1 MLMKKVKLFMACLLA
16 VVSTA
21 IYAQNRQIS
30 GTVTDQNGDPMPG
43 VSVFVEGTNVG
54 TVTDAKGNYTLN
66 IRSGN
71 TVKFSFFGMRDVVVP
86 VENRSNISVSME
98 EDTIGLDEVVI
109 TATGMTRQEKT
120 LGYASTT
127 VRSEEI
133 IKGHSADALS
143 GLSGKVAGVQIS
155 SSGGTGTSQ
164 KVIVRGYSSFS
175 SNAPLYVIDGVP
187 VSNGTMGYQGLNN
200 SIDFGNQA
208 SDINPEDIE
217 SITILKGASAT
228 ALYGS
233 RAGNGAIIITTKR
246 GEQNEAIKVTY
257 DGSFQASSVL
267 RIPNLQNRFGEGWF
281 YSYDGYVFDN
291 YSPTENG
298 SWGNLL
304 DGRDVIWRPGAA
316 EQGYNPGNFA
326 DVYDNPE
333 YHTSFSYK
341 DKSLKN
347 FYTTG
352 FEANNNVTIQG
363 GSKSTGFV
371 ASYGNIYS
379 DGILPGNTDYYK
391 RNNFSFRGNTKIKD
405 GLAWLNYS
413 INYVR
418 KDVRNAMT
426 GQGGSGSTIYQDI
439 LQYPVNI
446 DYADVKD
453 WHSVL
458 NNADNFYTPYA
469 QNPWWTLDNNYST
482 YTDDRVYGSAEFG
495 LQLAKGLQ
503 FIARG
508 GADVTNYIEKDFNN
522 IWTFNPG
529 SYAESEGASVENG
542 NYYEVAYRTSQI
554 DANFLL
560 NADYRLGQDFSIH
573 GVAGLN
579 LNQRAASA
587 VSGNIDGIAVS
598 GWASFSNTSGA
609 TPTASSSTS
618 KRRLMGAY
626 AQADFGWKDAVYLT
640 LSARNDWSS
649 TLPINNNSY
658 FYWGA
663 NASVIL
669 TDLFDIKSDV
679 LSFLKIRGGYGQT
692 GNDAPAYYTS
702 SYYYLASASAAF
714 GSLTFPLNSFVG
726 LNKSSRIP
734 STDLK
739 PEISTEAE
747 VGIDARFFKNR
758 FSVDFAYYDKVT
770 ENQIVSATLAPE
782 AGYTSAV
789 RNVGKIRNKG
799 IELAVGIVPVRTK
812 DLEWTIGYTFS
823 KNNNKVEKLWDDV
836 TEYSIYGLSTGPQL
850 KAIVGET
857 VGTWVDYKIN
867 TVEDQNSPY
876 YGYTIV
882 NATTGL
888 PTYDNSTYET
898 LGKADADYTMGLNTN
913 LRYKNFSF
921 GASFDYRKGGLMYS
935 ATKGIVLF
943 DGNAEETMYNL
954 RDPWVWQHAVYQS
967 GKDASGNPI
976 YVENNLPVNS
986 YYNINGAWYPNYN
999 YIRYRDELLDKTYLK
1014 LREITASYRFPTKW
1028 FDSINWLSTIEFGVF
1043 GRNLLMWTPKQG
1055 LIDPDMTNYGNDLTS
1070 LYGEYYSAPS
1080 TRNIGCNIK
1089 IVF

>member
-1 MLMKKVKLFMACLLA
+1 MKKLLLFVACLLMAAATA
-16 VVSTA
+16 V
-21 IYAQNRQIS
+21 YAQNKQIS
-30 GTVTDQNGDPMPG
+30 GVVTDESGNPLPG

-54 TVTDAKGNYTLN
+54 TVTDAKGAYSLGL
-66 IRSGN
+66 RGGN
-71 TVKFSFFGMRDVVVP
+71 VLKFSFFGMRDVAVPIESQTKVDVV
-86 VENRSNISVSME
+86 ME
-98 EDTIGLDEVVI
+98 EDAIGLDGVVV

-120 LGYASTT
+120 LGYASVT
-127 VRSEEI
+127 VRSDEI
-133 IKGHSADALS
+133 VKGHAADALS

-155 SSGGTGTSQ
+155 SAGGTGTSQ

-175 SNAPLYVIDGVP
+175 SNSPLYIVDGVP
-187 VSNGTMGYQGLNN
+187 VSNGTMGNQDLNN

-208 SDINPEDIE
+208 SDVNPEDIE
-217 SITILKGASAT
+217 SITVLKGASAT

-246 GEQNEAIKVTY
+246 GAQNEDVKVTY
-257 DGSFQASSVL
+257 DGSFQTSSVL
-267 RIPNLQNRFGEGWF
+267 RIPNLQNRFGQGWW
-281 YSYDGYVFDN
+281 YSYDGSVFDN

-316 EQGYNPGNFA
+316 EQGYNPGDYA

-333 YHTSFSYK
+333 YHTDYSYK
-341 DKSLKN
+341 KNSLKN
-347 FYTTG
+347 FYSTG
-352 FEANNNVTIQG
+352 FETNNTVTIQG
-363 GSKSTGFV
+363 GSKTTGFM

-379 DGILPGNTDYYK
+379 NGILPGNDDYYK
-391 RNNFSFRGNTKIKD
+391 RHNFSFRGNTRIKD

-418 KDVRNAMT
+418 KEVRNAMT
-426 GQGGSGSTIYQDI
+426 GQGGDGSTIYQDI

-446 DYADVKD
+446 DYADVRD

-482 YTDDRVYGSAEFG
+482 YSDDRVYGSAEFG
-495 LQLAKGLQ
+495 LQLMKGLQ

-508 GADVTNYIEKDFNN
+508 GADVTNYTEKDFNN

-529 SYAESEGASVENG
+529 SYAAGEGASVENG
-542 NYYEVAYRTSQI
+542 TFLASSVRTAQL
-554 DANFLL
+554 DGNFLL
-560 NADYRLGQDFSIH
+560 NADYKIGNDFSLH
-573 GVAGLN
+573 GVTGLN
-579 LNQRAASA
+579 LNQRSASS
-587 VSGNIDGIAVS
+587 VGGSLNGIAVS

-609 TPTASSSTS
+609 IPEASASTS
-618 KRRLMGAY
+618 MRRLMGLY
-626 AQADFGWKDAVYLT
+626 AQADLGWKDAVYLT

-649 TLPINNNSY
+649 TLPINNNSF

-669 TDLFDIKSDV
+669 TDLLSIKSDV
-679 LSFLKIRGGYGQT
+679 LSFLKIRGGYGKT

-702 SYYYLASASAAF
+702 SYYFLASAGGGF

-726 LNKSSRIP
+726 LNKSSRVP
-734 STDLK
+734 SVDLK
-739 PEISTEAE
+739 PEISTESE
-747 VGIDARFFKNR
+747 LGIDIRLFKNR
-758 FSVDFAYYDKVT
+758 LNLDLAYYDKLT

-799 IELAVGIVPVRTK
+799 IEVAVGVVPVRTK
-812 DLEWTIGYTFS
+812 DMEWSIGYTFS
-823 KNNNKVEKLWDDV
+823 KNNNTVEELWDDV
-836 TEYSIYGLSTGPQL
+836 KEYAIYGLTSGPQL
-850 KAIVGET
+850 KSIVGQS

-867 TVEDQNSPY
+867 TVQDQDSPY

-888 PTYDNSTYET
+888 PTYSTTEYET
-898 LGKADADYTMGLNTN
+898 LGKADHDYSMGLNTN
-913 LRYKNFSF
+913 FRYKNLTF

-943 DGNAEETMYNL
+943 NGNAEETMYNL
-954 RDPWVWQHAVYQS
+954 RDPWVWPNAVYQS
-967 GKDASGNPI
+967 GKDAEGNPV

-999 YIRYRDELLDKTYLK
+999 YVRYRDELLDKTYLK
-1014 LREITASYRFPTKW
+1014 LRELSLSYRLPEKW
-1028 FDSINWLSTIEFGVF
+1028 FANVKWLSTIDFGVF

-1055 LIDPDMTNYGNDLTS
+1055 IIDPDATNYGNDLTS

-1080 TRNIGCNIK
+1080 TRNVGCNIK

>member
-1 MLMKKVKLFMACLLA
+1 MLMKKVKLFLTCLLA
-16 VVSTA
+16 VLTTA
-21 IYAQNRQIS
+21 LYAQNRQIS
-30 GTVTDQNGDPMPG
+30 GTVTDPDGNPMPG
-43 VSVFVEGTNVG
+43 VAVFVEGTNVG
-54 TVTDAKGNYTLN
+54 TVTDANGAYTLN
-66 IRSGN
+66 MRGGDV
-71 TVKFSFFGMRDVVVP
+71 VKFTFFGMRDVIVP
-86 VENRSNISVSME
+86 VENQGRVDVRME

-133 IKGHSADALS
+133 LKGHAADALS

-175 SNAPLYVIDGVP
+175 NNAPLYVIDGVP
-187 VSNGTMGYQGLNN
+187 VSNSTMGTQDLNN

-208 SDINPEDIE
+208 ADINPEDIE
-217 SITILKGASAT
+217 SITVLKGASAT

-246 GEQNEAIKVTY
+246 GDQNEAVKVTY
-257 DGSFQASSVL
+257 DGSFQVSSVL
-267 RIPNLQNRFGEGWF
+267 RIPNIQNRFGQGWF
-281 YSYDGYVFDN
+281 YSYDGYNFEN

-316 EQGYNPGNFA
+316 EQGYNPGEYD
-326 DVYDNPE
+326 DVYKNP
-333 YHTSFSYK
+333 SYK
-341 DKSLKN
+341 KNSLRN

-352 FEANNNVTIQG
+352 FEANNTITVQG
-363 GSKSTGFV
+363 GSKNTGFV

-391 RNNFSFRGNTKIKD
+391 RNNFSFRGNTKIKE

-413 INYVR
+413 INYIR

-446 DYADVKD
+446 DYADVRD

-508 GADVTNYIEKDFNN
+508 GADITNFIQKEFDN
-522 IWTFNPG
+522 IWTFSPG
-529 SYAESEGASVENG
+529 SYAENEGASVENG
-542 NYYEVAYRTSQI
+542 KYEEYVRRNSQI

-560 NADYRLGQDFSIH
+560 NADYRLGKDFSIH
-573 GVAGLN
+573 GVAGVN
-579 LNQRAASA
+579 VNQRNTAYTL
-587 VSGNIDGIAVS
+587 GTLEGIAVS
-598 GWASFSNTSGA
+598 GWASFENTSGA
-609 TPTASSSTS
+609 TPKAESYMTN
-618 KRRLMGAY
+618 RRLIGAY
-626 AQADFGWKDAVYLT
+626 AQADFGWRDAVYLT

-649 TLPINNNSY
+649 TLPINKNSY

-692 GNDAPAYYTS
+692 GNDAPVYYTS
-702 SYYYLASASAAF
+702 SYYSLASATAAF

-726 LNKSSRIP
+726 LNKSTRVP

-739 PEISTEAE
+739 PEISTEGE
-747 VGIDARFFKNR
+747 FGIDARFFQNR
-758 FSVDFAYYDKVT
+758 FSIDFAFYDKVT

-789 RNVGKIRNKG
+789 RNVGKIRNRG
-799 IELAVGIVPVRTK
+799 VEIAVGVVPIRTK
-812 DLEWTIGYTFS
+812 DMEWNIGYTFS
-823 KNNNKVEKLWDDV
+823 KNNNKVEELWDDV
-836 TEYSIYGLSTGPQL
+836 KEYAIYGLSSGPQL

-867 TVEDQNSPY
+867 TVEDKNSPY

-888 PTYDNSTYET
+888 PTYDNTKYET
-898 LGKADADYTMGLNTN
+898 LGKADADFTMGFNTN
-913 LRYKNFSF
+913 FRYKDFSF

-935 ATKGIVLF
+935 ATHGIVMF
-943 DGNAEETMYNL
+943 NGNAEETMYNL
-954 RDPWVWQHAVYQS
+954 RDPWVHQHAVYQS
-967 GKDASGNPI
+967 GKDDSGNPI
-976 YVENNLPVNS
+976 YVENDLPVNS
-986 YYNINGAWYPNYN
+986 YYNINGEWYSNYN
-999 YIRYRDELLDKTYLK
+999 YVRHRDDLLDKTYLK
-1014 LREITASYRFPTKW
+1014 LREITASYRLPAKW
-1028 FDSINWLSTIEFGVF
+1028 FASVNWLSTIEFGVF

>member
-1 MLMKKVKLFMACLLA
+1 MGKAKILFSMLLLTLGTMAF
-16 VVSTA
+16 
-21 IYAQNRQIS
+21 AQKQVT
-30 GTVTDQNGDPMPG
+30 GTVVDESGSPVPG
-43 VSVFVEGTNVG
+43 VSVFVDGTNVG
-54 TVTDAKGNYTLN
+54 TVTDARGNYTLTL
-66 IRSGN
+66 RGGDALH
-71 TVKFSFFGMRDVVVP
+71 FSFFGMRDQVVAVGDKA
-86 VENRSNISVSME
+86 VVNVTLE
-98 EDTIGLDEVVI
+98 EDSIGLDEVVV

-133 IKGHSADALS
+133 VKGHAADALS

-155 SSGGTGTSQ
+155 SAGGTGTSQ

-175 SNAPLYVIDGVP
+175 SNSPLYVVDGVP

-217 SITILKGASAT
+217 SITVLKGASAT

-246 GEQNEAIKVTY
+246 GSQNEDVTVTY

-267 RIPNLQNRFGEGWF
+267 RIPNIQNRFGQGWF
-281 YSYDGYVFDN
+281 YSYDGYAFEN

-298 SWGNLL
+298 SWGNVL

-316 EQGYNPGNFA
+316 ELGYNPGNYP

-333 YHTSFSYK
+333 YHTDFSYK
-341 DKSLKN
+341 KNSLKN

-352 FEANNNVTIQG
+352 FEANNNITIQG
-363 GSKSTGFV
+363 GSKSTGFMV
-371 ASYGNIYS
+371 SYGNIYS
-379 DGILPGNTDYYK
+379 NGILPGSNDYYK
-391 RNNFSFRGNTKIKD
+391 RNNFSFRGNTRIKD
-405 GLAWLNYS
+405 GLAWFNYS
-413 INYVR
+413 VNYIR
-418 KDVRNAMT
+418 KDVRNGMT

-439 LQYPVNI
+439 LQYPANI
-446 DYADVKD
+446 DYADLRD
-453 WHSVL
+453 WQSVL
-458 NNADNFYTPYA
+458 NNSDNYYTPYA
-469 QNPWWTLDNNYST
+469 QNPWWILDNNYST
-482 YTDDRVYGSAEFG
+482 YKDDRIYGSAEFG

-508 GADVTNYIEKDFNN
+508 GADVTNYVERDFNN
-522 IWTFNPG
+522 LWTFNPG
-529 SYAESEGASVENG
+529 SYTENEGGSFENG
-542 NYYEVAYRTSQI
+542 TFYQVAARTAQL
-554 DANFLL
+554 DGNFLL
-560 NADYRLGQDFSIH
+560 NADYKFGKDFSIH

-579 LNQRAASA
+579 VNQRSSEAL
-587 VSGNIDGIAVS
+587 SGTLDGLAVS

-609 TPTASSSTS
+609 VPEAYSSLNM
-618 KRRLMGAY
+618 RRLMGLY
-626 AQADFGWKDAVYLT
+626 AQADLGWKDAVYLT

-649 TLPINNNSY
+649 TLPVNNNSF

-679 LSFLKIRGGYGQT
+679 LSFLKIRGGYGKT
-692 GNDAPAYYTS
+692 GNDAPVYYTS
-702 SYYYLASASAAF
+702 SYYYLAGASGGF
-714 GSLTFPLNSFVG
+714 GNLSFPLNGFVG
-726 LNKSSRIP
+726 LNKSARIP
-734 STDLK
+734 SVDLK
-739 PEISTEAE
+739 PEISSEAE
-747 VGIDARFFKNR
+747 FGVDLRLFKNR
-758 FSVDFAYYDKVT
+758 LNFDFAFYNKVT

-782 AGYTSAV
+782 SGYTSAV

-799 IELAVGIVPVRTK
+799 VELSVGVVPVRTK
-812 DLEWTIGYTFS
+812 DFEWSVGYTFS
-823 KNNNKVEKLWDDV
+823 KNNNTVEELWDDV
-836 TEYSIYGLSTGPQL
+836 EEYAIYGLSGGPQL
-850 KAIVGET
+850 KAIKGES

-888 PTYDNSTYET
+888 PTYDNTEFET
-898 LGKADADYTMGLNTN
+898 LGKAEEDYTMGLNTN
-913 LRYKNFSF
+913 IRYKNFSF
-921 GASFDYRKGGLMYS
+921 GASFDYRHGGLMYS

-943 DGNAEETMYNL
+943 NGNAEETMYNM
-954 RDPWVWQHAVYQS
+954 RDPWVWEHSVYQS
-967 GKDASGNPI
+967 GVDGSGNPV
-976 YVENNLPVNS
+976 YTENNLPVNS

-999 YIRYRDELLDKTYLK
+999 YVRYRDQLLDKTYLK
-1014 LREITASYRFPTKW
+1014 LREVTASYRLPEKW
-1028 FDSINWLSTIEFGVF
+1028 FANVSWLSTVQIGVF

-1055 LIDPDMTNYGNDLTS
+1055 LIDPDITNYGNDLGS

>member
-1 MLMKKVKLFMACLLA
+1 MKKVKLFLTCLLA
-16 VVSTA
+16 VLTMA
-21 IYAQNRQIS
+21 LYAQNRQIS
-30 GTVTDQNGDPMPG
+30 GTVTDPDGNPMPG
-43 VSVFVEGTNVG
+43 VAVFVEGTNVG
-54 TVTDAKGNYTLN
+54 TVTDANGAYTLN
-66 IRSGN
+66 MRGGN
-71 TVKFSFFGMRDVVVP
+71 VVKFSFFGMRDVIVP
-86 VENRSNISVSME
+86 VDNQGKVDVRME

-133 IKGHSADALS
+133 LKGHAADALS

-187 VSNGTMGYQGLNN
+187 VSNSTMGTQDLNN

-208 SDINPEDIE
+208 ADINPEDIE
-217 SITILKGASAT
+217 SITVLKGASAT

-246 GEQNEAIKVTY
+246 GDQNEAVKVTY
-257 DGSFQASSVL
+257 DGSFQVSSVL
-267 RIPNLQNRFGEGWF
+267 RIPNIQNRFGQGWF
-281 YSYDGYVFDN
+281 YSYNGYNFEN

-316 EQGYNPGNFA
+316 EQGYNPGGYD

-333 YHTSFSYK
+333 YHTSYSYK
-341 DKSLKN
+341 KNSLRN

-352 FEANNNVTIQG
+352 FEANNTVTIQG
-363 GSKSTGFV
+363 GSKNTGFV

-379 DGILPGNTDYYK
+379 DGILPGKNDYYK
-391 RNNFSFRGNTKIKD
+391 RNNFSFRGNTKIKE

-413 INYVR
+413 INYIR

-439 LQYPVNI
+439 LQYPVNV
-446 DYADVKD
+446 DYADVRD
-453 WHSVL
+453 WQNVL

-508 GADVTNYIEKDFNN
+508 GADVTNFIQKEFDN
-522 IWTFNPG
+522 IWTFSPG

-542 NYYEVAYRTSQI
+542 KYEEYVRRNSQI

-573 GVAGLN
+573 GVAGVN
-579 LNQRAASA
+579 VNQRNT
-587 VSGNIDGIAVS
+587 GYTLGTLEGIAVS
-598 GWASFSNTSGA
+598 GWASFENTSGA
-609 TPTASSSTS
+609 TPKASSYMTS
-618 KRRLMGAY
+618 RRLIGAY
-626 AQADFGWKDAVYLT
+626 AQADFGWRDAIYLT

-649 TLPINNNSY
+649 TLPIDKNSY

-692 GNDAPAYYTS
+692 GNDAPVYYTS
-702 SYYYLASASAAF
+702 SYYSLASATAAF

-726 LNKSSRIP
+726 LNKSTRVP

-747 VGIDARFFKNR
+747 FGIDARFFQNR
-758 FSVDFAYYDKVT
+758 LNFDLAFYNKLT

-782 AGYTSAV
+782 SGYTSAV

-799 IELAVGIVPVRTK
+799 IELAVGIVPIRTK
-812 DLEWTIGYTFS
+812 DMEWNIGYTFS
-823 KNNNKVEKLWDDV
+823 KNTNKVEELWDDV
-836 TEYSIYGLSTGPQL
+836 KEYAIYGLSSGPQL
-850 KAIVGET
+850 KAIVGEA

-867 TVEDQNSPY
+867 TVEDKNSPY

-882 NATTGL
+882 NSQTGL
-888 PTYDNSTYET
+888 PTYDNTQYET
-898 LGKADADYTMGLNTN
+898 LGKADADFTMGLNTN
-913 LRYKNFSF
+913 FRYKDFTF

-954 RDPWVWQHAVYQS
+954 RDPWVHQHAVYQS

-976 YVENNLPVNS
+976 YTENNLPVNS
-986 YYNINGAWYPNYN
+986 YYNMNGEWYSNYN
-999 YIRYRDELLDKTYLK
+999 YVRYRDNLLDKTYLK
-1014 LREITASYRFPTKW
+1014 LREITASYRLPAKW
-1028 FDSINWLSTIEFGVF
+1028 FATVNWLSTIELGVF

>member
-1 MLMKKVKLFMACLLA
+1 MLMKNLKLFFLCVAALLPM
-16 VVSTA
+16 VLN
-21 IYAQNRQIS
+21 AQNRRIS
-30 GTVTDQNGDPMPG
+30 GTVTDQAGDPLPG
-43 VSVFVEGTNVG
+43 VSVFIEGTRVG
-54 TVTDAKGNYTLN
+54 TVTDTKGQYN
-66 IRSGN
+66 ILLRDGDALH
-71 TVKFSFFGMRDVVVP
+71 FSFFGMRNVVVKINNQSTIDVV
-86 VENRSNISVSME
+86 ME

-127 VRSEEI
+127 VRADEI
-133 IKGHSADALS
+133 VKGHAADALS

-155 SSGGTGTSQ
+155 SAGGTGTSQ

-175 SNAPLYVIDGVP
+175 SNSPLYVIDGVP
-187 VSNGTMGYQGLNN
+187 MSNSTMGYQGLNN

-208 SDINPEDIE
+208 ADINPEDIE
-217 SITILKGASAT
+217 SITVLKGASAT

-246 GEQNEAIKVTY
+246 GEQNEAVKVTY
-257 DGSFQASSVL
+257 DGSFQVSSVL
-267 RIPNLQNRFGEGWF
+267 RIPNLQNKFGQGWF

-298 SWGNLL
+298 SWGNIL

-316 EQGYNPGNFA
+316 EQGYNPGNYD

-352 FEANNNVTIQG
+352 FEANNTVTIQG
-363 GSKSTGFV
+363 GSRTTGFV

-379 DGILPGNTDYYK
+379 DGILPGSDDYYK
-391 RNNFSFRGNTKIKD
+391 RHNFSFRGNTKILD

-413 INYVR
+413 VNYIR
-418 KDVRNAMT
+418 KDVRNSMT

-439 LQYPVNI
+439 LQYPANI
-446 DYADVKD
+446 DYADLKD

-482 YTDDRVYGSAEFG
+482 YSDDRIFGSAEFG
-495 LQLAKGLQ
+495 LQIIKGLQ

-508 GADVTNYIEKDFNN
+508 GLDVTNFIRKDFNN

-529 SYAESEGASVENG
+529 SYAAGEGASVENG
-542 NYYEVAYRTSQI
+542 NYYEVAQRSAQM
-554 DANFLL
+554 DGNLLL
-560 NADYRLGQDFSIH
+560 NADYKLGNDFSIH
-573 GVAGLN
+573 GVAGVN
-579 LNQRAASA
+579 ANQRSASA

-609 TPTASSSTS
+609 TPTAASSTS
-618 KRRLMGAY
+618 MRRLVGVY
-626 AQADFGWKDAVYLT
+626 AQADLGWRDAIYLT

-649 TLPINNNSY
+649 TLPIDKNSY

-679 LSFLKIRGGYGQT
+679 LNFLKIRGGYGKT
-692 GNDAPAYYTS
+692 GSDAPTYYTS
-702 SYYYLASASAAF
+702 SYYALASASGGF

-726 LNKSSRIP
+726 LTKSTRIP
-734 STDLK
+734 SLDLK

-747 VGIDARFFKNR
+747 VGIDVRLFQNR
-758 FSVDFAYYDKVT
+758 VNLDFAYYNKLT

-782 AGYTSAV
+782 SGYTSAV
-789 RNVGKIRNKG
+789 RNVGKIRNRG
-799 IELAVGIVPVRTK
+799 FELAMGFVPIRTK
-812 DLEWTIGYTFS
+812 DFEWNIGYTFS
-823 KNNNKVEKLWDDV
+823 QNTNIVEELWDDV
-836 TEYSIYGLSTGPQL
+836 KEYSIYGLSSGPQL
-850 KAIVGET
+850 KAIVGES
-857 VGTWVDYKIN
+857 VGTWVDYKIS
-867 TVEDQNSPY
+867 TVQDENSPY

-888 PTYDNSTYET
+888 PTYDNTEYET
-898 LGKADADYTMGLNTN
+898 LGKADADFTMGFNTS

-921 GASFDYRKGGLMYS
+921 SASLDYRHGGLMYS

-943 DGNAEETMYNL
+943 NGNAEETMYNM
-954 RDPWVWQHAVYQS
+954 RDPWVWPHSVYQT
-967 GKDASGNPI
+967 GKDAAGNPV
-976 YVENNLPVNS
+976 YTENNLPCNS
-986 YYNINGAWYPNYN
+986 YYDINGAWYPNYN
-999 YIRYRDELLDKTYLK
+999 YVRYRDELLDKTYVK
-1014 LREITASYRFPTKW
+1014 LREVTASYRFPTKW
-1028 FDSINWLSTIEFGVF
+1028 FDNIRWLSTIEFGVF

>member
-1 MLMKKVKLFMACLLA
+1 MLMKKVKLFLTCLLA
-16 VVSTA
+16 VLTMA
-21 IYAQNRQIS
+21 LYAQNRQIS
-30 GTVTDQNGDPMPG
+30 GTVTDPDGNPMPG
-43 VSVFVEGTNVG
+43 VAVFVEGTNVG
-54 TVTDAKGNYTLN
+54 TVTDANGAYTLN
-66 IRSGN
+66 MRGGN
-71 TVKFSFFGMRDVVVP
+71 VVKFSFFGMRDVIVP
-86 VENRSNISVSME
+86 VDNQGKVDVRME

-133 IKGHSADALS
+133 LKGHAADALS

-187 VSNGTMGYQGLNN
+187 MSNSTMGTQDLNN

-208 SDINPEDIE
+208 ADINPEDIE
-217 SITILKGASAT
+217 SITVLKGASAT

-246 GEQNEAIKVTY
+246 GEQNEAVKVTY
-257 DGSFQASSVL
+257 DGSFQVSSVL
-267 RIPNLQNRFGEGWF
+267 RIPNIQNRFGQGWF
-281 YSYDGYVFDN
+281 YSYNGNVFDN

-316 EQGYNPGNFA
+316 NQGYNPGGYD
-326 DVYDNPE
+326 DVFDNPE

-341 DKSLKN
+341 ENSLRN

-352 FEANNNVTIQG
+352 FEANNTITVQG
-363 GSKSTGFV
+363 GSKNTGFV

-379 DGILPGNTDYYK
+379 DGILPGSNDYYK
-391 RNNFSFRGNTKIKD
+391 RNNFSFRGNTKIKE

-413 INYVR
+413 INYIR

-446 DYADVKD
+446 DYADVRD
-453 WHSVL
+453 WQNVL

-508 GADVTNYIEKDFNN
+508 GADVTNFIQKEFDN
-522 IWTFNPG
+522 IWTFSPG

-542 NYYEVAYRTSQI
+542 KYEEYVRRNSQI

-573 GVAGLN
+573 GVAGVN
-579 LNQRAASA
+579 VNQRNTAYTL
-587 VSGNIDGIAVS
+587 GTLEGIAVS
-598 GWASFSNTSGA
+598 GWASFENTSGA
-609 TPTASSSTS
+609 TPKASSYMTS
-618 KRRLMGAY
+618 RRLIGAY
-626 AQADFGWKDAVYLT
+626 AQADFGWRDAIYLT

-649 TLPINNNSY
+649 TLPIDKNSY

-692 GNDAPAYYTS
+692 GNDAPVYYTS
-702 SYYYLASASAAF
+702 SYYSLASATAAF

-726 LNKSSRIP
+726 LNKSTRVP

-747 VGIDARFFKNR
+747 FGIDARFFQNR
-758 FSVDFAYYDKVT
+758 LSFDVAFYNKLT

-782 AGYTSAV
+782 SGYTSAV

-799 IELAVGIVPVRTK
+799 IELAVGIVPIRTK
-812 DLEWTIGYTFS
+812 DMEWNIGYTFS
-823 KNNNKVEKLWDDV
+823 KNTNKVEELWDDV
-836 TEYSIYGLSTGPQL
+836 KEYAIYGLSSGPQL
-850 KAIVGET
+850 KAIVGEA
-857 VGTWVDYKIN
+857 VGTWVDYKVN
-867 TVEDQNSPY
+867 TVEDKSSPY

-888 PTYDNSTYET
+888 PTYNNTEYET
-898 LGKADADYTMGLNTN
+898 LGKADADFTMGLNTN
-913 LRYKNFSF
+913 FRYKDFTF

-954 RDPWVWQHAVYQS
+954 RDPWVHQHAVYQS

-976 YVENNLPVNS
+976 YTENNLPVNS
-986 YYNINGAWYPNYN
+986 YYNINGEWYSNYN
-999 YIRYRDELLDKTYLK
+999 YVRYRDNLLDKTYLK
-1014 LREITASYRFPTKW
+1014 LREITASYRLPAKW
-1028 FDSINWLSTIEFGVF
+1028 FASVNWLSTIELGVF

>member
-1 MLMKKVKLFMACLLA
+1 MLMKKVLLIVACLLMA
-16 VVSTA
+16 FSTA
-21 IYAQNRQIS
+21 VYAQNKQVS
-30 GTVTDQNGDPMPG
+30 GMVTDASGNPMPG
-43 VSVFVEGTNVG
+43 VSVFVEGTSIG
-54 TVTDAKGNYTLN
+54 TVSDSKGAYSLGVH
-66 IRSGN
+66 SGD
-71 TVKFSFFGMRDVVVP
+71 VLKFSFFGMRDVTVPIKSQTKVDVV
-86 VENRSNISVSME
+86 ME
-98 EDTIGLDEVVI
+98 EDTIGLDGVVI

-127 VRSEEI
+127 VRSDEI

-143 GLSGKVAGVQIS
+143 GLSGKVAGMQIS
-155 SSGGTGTSQ
+155 SAGGTGTSQ

-175 SNAPLYVIDGVP
+175 SNAPLYIVDGVP
-187 VSNGTMGYQGLNN
+187 MSNGTMGYQGLNN
-200 SIDFGNQA
+200 SIDFGSQA

-217 SITILKGASAT
+217 SITVLKGASAT

-246 GEQNEAIKVTY
+246 GSQNEEVKVTY
-257 DGSFQASSVL
+257 DGSFQVSSVL
-267 RIPNLQNRFGEGWF
+267 RIPNIQNRFGQGWF

-316 EQGYNPGNFA
+316 EQGYNPGNYPN
-326 DVYDNPE
+326 VYDNPE
-333 YHTSFSYK
+333 YHTSYSYK
-341 DKSLKN
+341 NKSLNN
-347 FYTTG
+347 FYSTG
-352 FEANNNVTIQG
+352 FESNNTVTIQG
-363 GSKSTGFV
+363 GSKTTGFM

-379 DGILPGNTDYYK
+379 NGILPGSNDYYK
-391 RNNFSFRGNTKIKD
+391 RHNFSFRGNTRIKE

-446 DYADVKD
+446 DYADVRD

-482 YTDDRVYGSAEFG
+482 YSDDRVYGNVEFG
-495 LQLAKGLQ
+495 LQIIKGLQ

-508 GADVTNYIEKDFNN
+508 GADITNFTEKDFNN
-522 IWTFNPG
+522 VWKFNPG
-529 SYAESEGASVENG
+529 SYAANEGASEENG
-542 NYYEVAYRTSQI
+542 TVKETRQRNSQL
-554 DANFLL
+554 DGNFLL
-560 NADYRLGQDFSIH
+560 NADYKIGKDFSIH
-573 GVAGLN
+573 GVAGFN
-579 LNQRAASA
+579 MNQRSAS
-587 VSGNIDGIAVS
+587 VLSGNLDGIAVS
-598 GWASFSNTSGA
+598 GWSSFDNTSGA
-609 TPTASSSTS
+609 IPQASSSTS
-618 KRRLMGAY
+618 KRRLVGLY
-626 AQADFGWKDAVYLT
+626 AQADLGWRDAIYLT

-649 TLPINNNSY
+649 TLPVQKNSF

-669 TDLFDIKSDV
+669 TELFHIQSDV
-679 LSFLKIRGGYGQT
+679 LSFLKIRGGYGKT

-702 SYYYLASASAAF
+702 SYYYLASATGGF

-726 LNKSSRIP
+726 LNKSARIP
-734 STDLK
+734 SVDLK

-747 VGIDARFFKNR
+747 VGVDVRLFKNR
-758 FSVDFAYYDKVT
+758 LNFDFAYYNKVT

-789 RNVGKIRNKG
+789 RNVGKIRNQG
-799 IELAVGIVPVRTK
+799 FELSVGVVPIRTK
-812 DLEWTIGYTFS
+812 DIEWNIGYTFS

-836 TEYSIYGLSTGPQL
+836 KEYSIYGLSSGPQL
-850 KAIVGET
+850 KSIVGQS
-857 VGTWVDYKIN
+857 VATWVDYKIN
-867 TVEDQNSPY
+867 TVTDENSPY

-888 PTYDNSTYET
+888 PTYDNTQYET
-898 LGKADADYTMGLNTN
+898 LGTADVDFTMGFNTSF
-913 LRYKNFSF
+913 RYKNLSI

-943 DGNAEETMYNL
+943 NGNAEETMYNL
-954 RDPWVWQHAVYQS
+954 RDPWVWPHAVYQS
-967 GKDASGNPI
+967 GKDAAGNPI
-976 YVENNLPVNS
+976 YVENNLPVDS

-999 YIRYRDELLDKTYLK
+999 YVRYRDELLDKTYLK
-1014 LREITASYRFPTKW
+1014 LRELTLSYRLPEKW
-1028 FDSINWLSTIEFGVF
+1028 FANVNWLTSIDLGVF
-1043 GRNLLMWTPKQG
+1043 GRNLFMWTPKQG
-1055 LIDPDMTNYGNDLTS
+1055 IIDPDATNYGNDLTS

-1080 TRNIGCNIK
+1080 TRNIGINVK

>member
-1 MLMKKVKLFMACLLA
+1 MLMKKVKLFLTCLLA
-16 VVSTA
+16 VLTMA
-21 IYAQNRQIS
+21 LYAQNRQIS
-30 GTVTDQNGDPMPG
+30 GTVTDPDGNPMPG
-43 VSVFVEGTNVG
+43 VAVFVEGTNVG
-54 TVTDAKGNYTLN
+54 TVTDANGAYTLN
-66 IRSGN
+66 MRGGN
-71 TVKFSFFGMRDVVVP
+71 VVKFSFFGMRDVIVP
-86 VENRSNISVSME
+86 VDNQGKVDVRME

-133 IKGHSADALS
+133 LKGHAADALS

-187 VSNGTMGYQGLNN
+187 VSNSTMGTQDLNN

-208 SDINPEDIE
+208 ADINPEDIE
-217 SITILKGASAT
+217 SITVLKGASAT

-246 GEQNEAIKVTY
+246 GDQNEAVKVTY
-257 DGSFQASSVL
+257 DGSFQVSSVL
-267 RIPNLQNRFGEGWF
+267 RIPNIQNRFGQGWF
-281 YSYDGYVFDN
+281 YSYNGYNFEN

-316 EQGYNPGNFA
+316 EQGYNPGGYD

-333 YHTSFSYK
+333 YHTSYSYK
-341 DKSLKN
+341 KNSLRN

-352 FEANNNVTIQG
+352 FEANNTVTIQG
-363 GSKSTGFV
+363 GSKNTGFV

-379 DGILPGNTDYYK
+379 DGILPGKNDYYK
-391 RNNFSFRGNTKIKD
+391 RNNFSFRGNTKIKE

-413 INYVR
+413 INYIR

-439 LQYPVNI
+439 LQYPVNV
-446 DYADVKD
+446 DYADVRD
-453 WHSVL
+453 WQNVL

-508 GADVTNYIEKDFNN
+508 GADVTNFIQKEFDN
-522 IWTFNPG
+522 IWTFSPG

-542 NYYEVAYRTSQI
+542 KYEEYVRRNSQI

-573 GVAGLN
+573 GVAGVN
-579 LNQRAASA
+579 VNQRNT
-587 VSGNIDGIAVS
+587 GYTLGTLEGIAVS
-598 GWASFSNTSGA
+598 GWASFENTSGA
-609 TPTASSSTS
+609 TPKASSYMTS
-618 KRRLMGAY
+618 RRLIGAY
-626 AQADFGWKDAVYLT
+626 AQADFGWRDAIYLT

-649 TLPINNNSY
+649 TLPIDKNSY

-692 GNDAPAYYTS
+692 GNDAPVYYTS
-702 SYYYLASASAAF
+702 SYYSLASATAAF

-726 LNKSSRIP
+726 LNKSTRVP

-747 VGIDARFFKNR
+747 FGIDARFFQNR
-758 FSVDFAYYDKVT
+758 LNFDLAFYNKLT

-782 AGYTSAV
+782 SGYTSAV

-799 IELAVGIVPVRTK
+799 IELAVGIVPIRTK
-812 DLEWTIGYTFS
+812 DMEWNIGYTFS
-823 KNNNKVEKLWDDV
+823 KNTNKVEELWDDV
-836 TEYSIYGLSTGPQL
+836 KEYAIYGLSSGPQL
-850 KAIVGET
+850 KAIVGEA

-867 TVEDQNSPY
+867 TVEDKNSPY

-882 NATTGL
+882 NSQTGL
-888 PTYDNSTYET
+888 PTYDNTQYET
-898 LGKADADYTMGLNTN
+898 LGKADADFTMGLNTN
-913 LRYKNFSF
+913 FRYKDFTF

-954 RDPWVWQHAVYQS
+954 RDPWVHQHAVYQS

-976 YVENNLPVNS
+976 YTENNLPVNS
-986 YYNINGAWYPNYN
+986 YYNMNGEWYSNYN
-999 YIRYRDELLDKTYLK
+999 YVRYRDNLLDKTYLK
-1014 LREITASYRFPTKW
+1014 LREITASYRLPAKW
-1028 FDSINWLSTIEFGVF
+1028 FATVNWLSTIELGVF